1 VFDCGCRCV
10 MICELVIRVQLLNGV
25 VLPQCGY

>member
-1 VFDCGCRCV
+1 